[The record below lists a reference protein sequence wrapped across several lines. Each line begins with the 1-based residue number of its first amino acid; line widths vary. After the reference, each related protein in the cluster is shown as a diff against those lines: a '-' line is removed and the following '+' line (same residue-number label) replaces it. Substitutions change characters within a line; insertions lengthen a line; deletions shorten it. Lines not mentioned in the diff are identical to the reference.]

1 MTKEDLIF
9 DWKRS
14 ESRGR
19 DRLSAFVVV
28 ALSFLSF
35 AGVVD
40 VSLPAFRNAPAES
53 AELIRFADKG
63 MARSWLL
70 EAEESGPFPGRL
82 HVDDHVGQAN
92 IFDVRSLDAW
102 SDYRQSLRPLP
113 DEATVGRGQITPKG
127 KRVFPAI
134 ATVLPDAVADVSP
147 PGEMRRIPILIPF
160 DRAALE
166 WMPDDMP
173 EIKLP
178 AEAEIASD
186 SLRFAISLRE
196 DGSVAEAI
204 PLGGGDDD
212 SAQVALERWLRGLR
226 FKQGAGDR
234 WFGLRVEFDNRREND
249 TQPE

>member
-1 MTKEDLIF
+1 MTKGDLIF

-19 DRLSAFVVV
+19 DRLFAFVVV
-28 ALSFLSF
+28 ALSLLAF

-40 VSLPAFRNAPAES
+40 VSLPAFRNAPAEA

-70 EAEESGPFPGRL
+70 EAEENGPFPGRL
-82 HVDDHVGQAN
+82 HVDGGVEPAN
-92 IFDVRSLDAW
+92 IFDGRSLDAW
-102 SDYRQSLRPLP
+102 SDYRQILRPLSE
-113 DEATVGRGQITPKG
+113 DATVGRGQITPKG

-134 ATVLPDAVADVSP
+134 PAVLRNEVADVSP
-147 PGEMRRIPILIPF
+147 PGEMRRMPILNPF

-166 WMPDDMP
+166 WMPDDLP
-173 EIKLP
+173 DITLP
-178 AEAEIASD
+178 AGAEIASD

-212 SAQVALERWLRGLR
+212 SAQRALEGWLRGLR
-226 FKQGAGDR
+226 FKKGEGER
-234 WFGLRVEFDNRREND
+234 WFGLRVEFVNRREND
-249 TQPE
+249 AQPE